1 MVETHSDTAAAV
13 SVVLPTHNRPAFLK
27 RAALSALAAM
37 RPSDE
42 LVIVDDGSEMDIGES
57 IGSLG
62 DPRIRIVRQDN
73 QGVSAAR
80 NTGMRAARHG
90 MIAFLDD
97 DDEWK
102 DTKLEIQRALMGQYP
117 DAVACF
123 SNFSVTDRQGR
134 VSPGYVFQWGQAVQD
149 WTLLLG
155 PPAQINLP
163 NGLGT
168 ASAYVGDHYVNQLYG
183 DYILPSALLIDR
195 DRLQAPL
202 EFKVGMQRNES
213 WLFSSRVCRQGPV
226 VYVDLDLVCQH
237 GDAPGRLTDIALLPL
252 IQSRIDVLVQEFGA
266 NPAFMSQYRRRYR
279 RYLGIEMRRM
289 LKAVLSEEISDRRA
303 ILARHARH
311 SDAIDLLSRLSEGT
325 LARMAHTLTA
335 LKRLRAG
342 VRSKF
347 R

>member
-1 MVETHSDTAAAV
+1 MGQTRSDTAAAI
-13 SVVLPTHNRPAFLK
+13 SVVLPTYNRPAFLK

-57 IGSLG
+57 IGRLG
-62 DPRIRIVRQDN
+62 DPRIRMVRQDN

-80 NTGMRAARHG
+80 NAGMRAATHG

-102 DTKLEIQRALMGQYP
+102 DSKLEIQRALMGQYT

-134 VSPGYVFQWGQAVQD
+134 VSSGYVFQWGQAVQD
-149 WTLLLG
+149 WNLLLG
-155 PPAQINLP
+155 PPDHVKLP
-163 NGLGT
+163 SGLGT

-183 DYILPSALLIDR
+183 DYILPSSLLIDR
-195 DRLQAPL
+195 DRLGDPL
-202 EFKVGMQRNES
+202 EFKVGVQRNES
-213 WLFSSRVCRQGPV
+213 WLFSSQLCRQGPV

-237 GDAPGRLTDIALLPL
+237 GDAPGRLTDIAYLPE
-252 IQSRIDVLVQEFGA
+252 IQSRIDVLVDEFGA
-266 NPAFMSQYRRRYR
+266 NPAFQSQYRRRYR
-279 RYLGIEMRRM
+279 HYLGIELSKMV
-289 LKAVLSEEISDRRA
+289 KAVLSGDNSDRKVL
-303 ILARHARH
+303 LARYAPHSHA
-311 SDAIDLLSRLSEGT
+311 IGLLSRLSEGS
-325 LARMAHTLTA
+325 LARLGYTLTS
-335 LKRLRAG
+335 LKRFRGG
-342 VRSKF
+342 VRSGF